1 MFFTE
6 PTVPLTVAA
15 LRKRWLLA
23 HRYLGLT
30 AGALLVLIGLTGSIL
45 VFHLEIDEWL
55 NPDLIRVASK
65 PDGAAAYR
73 PMDEI
78 VAAAMRTMPPGAQ
91 LVFGQYPRHDGI
103 AYRWNVLVPSRP
115 DAKAPM
121 DFELHHVFVDPYS
134 AEVIGSRLVRPTGLG
149 GAVPR
154 TFVGLVF
161 ALHYALLLPRFGDPP
176 FGDTVVAIIGMV
188 LMVSLFTGLYLWWPR
203 NGGWRAALTIKR
215 RAHVRRLHF
224 DLHKTSGVYF
234 SLIFLAIFVSGVFLN
249 LRAPFHAVVRLFSP
263 TIDRYDIQSTPAEGR
278 GSVSLGQVM
287 QTVESQYPGG
297 RPEWLYLPKKPT
309 GTYTICRRD
318 VPGIS
323 LVLSRRCVVVDRY
336 SGEIVHV
343 QSPERGTAGD
353 HFIQWQWPMHSG
365 QIFGLAG
372 RWIVFAS
379 GLVCPLL
386 FVTGWYLWWR
396 KGRGR
401 RARQPIG
408 PGVPVGDRQV
418 GARVDEVATA
428 SVKGNRT

>member
-1 MFFTE
+1 MFSTE

-55 NPDLIRVASK
+55 NPDLIRVAPK
-65 PDGAAAYR
+65 PGGSAAYR
-73 PMDEI
+73 SVDEM
-78 VAAAMRTMPPGAQ
+78 AAAALRIMPQGGN

-103 AYRWNVLVPSRP
+103 AFRWNVSVPSGP
-115 DAKAPM
+115 GATSPM
-121 DFELHHVFVDPYS
+121 DFELHHVFVDPYR
-134 AEVIGSRLVRPTGLG
+134 AEVIGSRLVRPAGLG

-154 TFVGLVF
+154 TFVGFVF

-176 FGDTVVAIIGMV
+176 FGDTVVAVIGMV
-188 LMVSLFTGLYLWWPR
+188 LIVSLFTGLYLWWPR

-224 DLHKTSGVYF
+224 DLHKTAGVYC

-263 TIDRYDIQSTPAEGR
+263 TIDRYDIHSKPAEGR

-287 QTVESQYPGG
+287 QTVETQYPGG

-323 LVLSRRCVVVDRY
+323 LVLSRRCVVADRY

-365 QIFGLAG
+365 QIFGLTG
-372 RWIVFAS
+372 RWIVCVS
-379 GLVCPLL
+379 GLICPLL
-386 FVTGWYLWWR
+386 FVTGWYLWRR
-396 KGRGR
+396 KR
-401 RARQPIG
+401 R
-408 PGVPVGDRQV
+408 VPRSAV
-418 GARVDEVATA
+418 
-428 SVKGNRT
+428 

>member
-1 MFFTE
+1 MFSAK

-55 NPDLIRVASK
+55 NPDLIRVAPK
-65 PDGAAAYR
+65 PGGSAAYR
-73 PMDEI
+73 PVDEI
-78 VAAAMRTMPPGAQ
+78 AAAALRIMPQGGH

-103 AYRWNVLVPSRP
+103 AFRWNVSVPIWP
-115 DAKAPM
+115 DAKSPM
-121 DFELHHVFVDPYS
+121 EFELHHVFVDPYR
-134 AEVIGSRLVRPTGLG
+134 AEVTGSRLVRPAGLG

-154 TFVGLVF
+154 TFIGFVF

-176 FGDTVVAIIGMV
+176 FGDTVVAVIGMV

-203 NGGWRAALTIKR
+203 NRGWRAALTSKR
-215 RAHVRRLHF
+215 RAHVRRRHF
-224 DLHKTSGVYF
+224 DLHKTAGVYF
-234 SLIFLAIFVSGVFLN
+234 SLIFLALFLSGVFLN

-263 TIDRYDIQSTPAEGR
+263 TIDRYDIHSKPAEGR
-278 GSVSLGQVM
+278 VSISLGQVM
-287 QTVESQYPGG
+287 QTVETQYPGG

-336 SGEIVHV
+336 SGEIVHI

-365 QIFGLAG
+365 QIFGLTG
-372 RWIVFAS
+372 RWIVVVS
-379 GLVCPLL
+379 GLICPLL
-386 FVTGWYLWWR
+386 FVTGWCLWWR
-396 KGRGR
+396 KR
-401 RARQPIG
+401 RVTRSA
-408 PGVPVGDRQV
+408 V
-418 GARVDEVATA
+418 
-428 SVKGNRT
+428 

>member
-1 MFFTE
+1 MFSAK

-55 NPDLIRVASK
+55 NPDLIRVAPK
-65 PDGAAAYR
+65 PGGSAAYR
-73 PMDEI
+73 PVDEI
-78 VAAAMRTMPPGAQ
+78 AAAALRIMPQGGH

-103 AYRWNVLVPSRP
+103 AFRWNVSVPIGP
-115 DAKAPM
+115 DAKSPM
-121 DFELHHVFVDPYS
+121 EFALYHVFVDPYR
-134 AEVIGSRLVRPTGLG
+134 AEVTGSRLVRPAGLG

-154 TFVGLVF
+154 TFVGFVF

-176 FGDTVVAIIGMV
+176 FGDTVVAVIGMV
-188 LMVSLFTGLYLWWPR
+188 LVVSLFTGLYLWWPR

-215 RAHVRRLHF
+215 RAHVRRRHF
-224 DLHKTSGVYF
+224 DLHKTAGVYF
-234 SLIFLAIFVSGVFLN
+234 SLIFLALFLSGVFLN

-263 TIDRYDIQSTPAEGR
+263 TTDRYDIHSKPAEGR
-278 GSVSLGQVM
+278 VSVSLGQVM
-287 QTVESQYPGG
+287 QTVETQYPGG

-365 QIFGLAG
+365 QIFGLTG
-372 RWIVFAS
+372 RWIVFVS
-379 GLVCPLL
+379 GLICPLL

-396 KGRGR
+396 KR
-401 RARQPIG
+401 R
-408 PGVPVGDRQV
+408 VPRS
-418 GARVDEVATA
+418 AA
-428 SVKGNRT
+428 

>member
-1 MFFTE
+1 MLDRRQITSSSMA
-6 PTVPLTVAA
+6 V
-15 LRKRWLLA
+15 LRKRWLAA
-23 HRYLGLT
+23 HRYLGFT

-55 NPDLIRVASK
+55 NPDLIRVAPKSG
-65 PDGAAAYR
+65 GAAAYR
-73 PMDEI
+73 PLDEM
-78 VAAAMRTMPPGAQ
+78 VAVALRSMPDGAH

-103 AYRWNVLVPSRP
+103 AFRWNVSVPSVP
-115 DAKAPM
+115 DAKSPM
-121 DFELHHVFVDPYS
+121 DFELHHVFVDPYR
-134 AEVIGSRLVRPTGLG
+134 AEVIGSRLVRPAGLG

-154 TFVGLVF
+154 TFVGFVF

-176 FGDTVVAIIGMV
+176 FGDTVVAVIGMV

-224 DLHKTSGVYF
+224 DLHKISGVYC

-249 LRAPFHAVVRLFSP
+249 LRAPFHAVVRLLSP
-263 TIDRYDIQSTPAEGR
+263 TIDRYDIRSKPAEGR

-318 VPGIS
+318 VPGLS
-323 LVLSRRCVVVDRY
+323 LLLSRRCVVVDRY

-372 RWIVFAS
+372 RWVVFAS
-379 GLVCPLL
+379 GFVCPLL

-396 KGRGR
+396 KSRGR
-401 RARQPIG
+401 RARQPMG

-428 SVKGNRT
+428 SVKGSRT